1 MYDKCKKLISVS
13 DLNIM
18 LYLNIRSYYTSKT
31 NLNGS
36 FISKKTIETKVETEN
51 EILKFMG
58 ELKKKKEIYCRI
70 FLNEI
75 NTPYQQTG

>member
-1 MYDKCKKLISVS
+1 
-13 DLNIM
+13 M

-31 NLNGS
+31 NLSRS
-36 FISKKTIETKVETEN
+36 FISKNTIETKVETEN

-58 ELKKKKEIYCRI
+58 ELKKKKEIYCRN